1 MKAFSAFLLSVLLAV
16 SASCCWAEEKIVL
29 GAIWSQVGVAAPI
42 GQGAYKGSQ
51 LAVKMAN
58 EAGGLFG
65 HAVELAVIDGQ
76 SDPTAIAN
84 ASTRLTKELKVL
96 AACGLED
103 DSLVSA
109 AGPIFQEEKTVFLA
123 GTATTPTIPSMGD
136 FVFMAAFGD
145 NYQGRAAAKY
155 AISKLGWKKTAVIWD
170 NASAYSTDIAR
181 YYMEAFKEYSGD
193 ANSVVHQEMYQTGDT
208 NFTAQLT
215 RLKTVMAKESVDGI
229 LIAPPFP
236 QDAPII
242 AKQAISLGLKLPMI
256 ITDGGDDQS
265 VIEVGGSAVEGTII
279 STHFAADNPLT
290 ENAKNFVEAYRA
302 EYNAEPGAFECL
314 GFDAI
319 RVLLE
324 SIEVIGKEKW
334 EAMDLAQRRV
344 ALRDSIQNTH
354 FKTTTMPMFYPDPD
368 KSNFPRVTLKPIVFK
383 VIKNAHR
390 IYHGSLSPE
399 EL

>member
-1 MKAFSAFLLSVLLAV
+1 MSLLTVP
-16 SASCCWAEEKIVL
+16 ASCSLAEDKVLL

-58 EAGGLFG
+58 EAGGIFG
-65 HAVELAVIDGQ
+65 HPIELAVIDGQ

-84 ASTRLTKELKVL
+84 ASARLTKELKVL

-109 AGPIFQEEKTVFLA
+109 AGPVFQEEKVVFLA

-155 AISKLGWKKTAVIWD
+155 AVSKLLWKKTAVIWD

-181 YYMEAFKEYSGD
+181 FYMEAFREYTGD
-193 ANSVVHQEMYQTGDT
+193 TESVVHQEMYQTGDT

-215 RLKTVMAKESVDGI
+215 RLKTVMAKEKVDGI

-242 AKQAISLGLKLPMI
+242 AKQAASLGVKLPMI

-265 VIEVGGSAVEGTII
+265 VIEVGGNAVEGIII

-290 ENAKNFVEAYRA
+290 ENARKFVDAYRSA
-302 EYNAEPGAFECL
+302 YNAEPGAFECL

-324 SIEVIGKEKW
+324 GIEAIGKEKW
-334 EAMDLAQRRV
+334 ESMDLAQRRI

-354 FKTTTMPMFYPDPD
+354 FKTTTMPMFYPDPS
-368 KSNFPRVTLKPIVFK
+368 KSEFPRVTLKPIVFK
-383 VIKNAHR
+383 VIKDAQR
-390 IYHGSLSPE
+390 VYHGSLSPE
-399 EL
+399 DL